1 MENYEWDLLHKNGPD
16 IYEPRKHCDGHSL
29 WCRLCNQWGCS
40 SHDISRKHQK
50 RMWHFLRTCAHHQ
63 RPPPPQLE
71 APTPA
76 AMQVPLDDPWS
87 NMVDENNDLGR
98 RGCSADPRASVPR
111 PSPTTPAAMSAS
123 ATTPPQLP
131 PTTPPAAMHAYMAAK
146 YRPWTWQEKM
156 CRFCGDTGSCRRC
169 VDAAEAPPTA
179 KERHLEIRVALLE
192 DRLQKLEEVCISTPP
207 SKTPDADNEVS
218 KASDAVEEVWT
229 GADGVIIEEWS

>member
-63 RPPPPQLE
+63 RPPPPPQLE

-131 PTTPPAAMHAYMAAK
+131 PTTPPAAMHAS
-146 YRPWTWQEKM
+146 T
-156 CRFCGDTGSCRRC
+156 
-169 VDAAEAPPTA
+169 EAPPTA

-192 DRLQKLEEVCISTPP
+192 NRLQKLEDAVFPHLHTILCEDRLQKHEEVCISTPP
-207 SKTPDADNEVS
+207 SKTPDADNEDS
-218 KASDAVEEVWT
+218 KASDADEEVWQELT
-229 GADGVIIEEWS
+229 ELSSRRGFDWNWN